1 MNLSKDNIKKMCG
14 IILFTI
20 VAFLSIQN
28 LDKVIAG
35 LQFVWGIL
43 FPFVLGGIFAFIL
56 NIPMRSIEKLILKLS
71 KKKKKRTKA
80 VVRSLS
86 LLITLLLG
94 YGGYIRRY
102 VLL

>member
-43 FPFVLGGIFAFIL
+43 FPFVLGGIFTL
-56 NIPMRSIEKLILKLS
+56 YLIFP
-71 KKKKKRTKA
+71 
-80 VVRSLS
+80 
-86 LLITLLLG
+86 
-94 YGGYIRRY
+94 
-102 VLL
+102 